1 MSKLDS
7 HILIIQKELAI
18 ADKSL
23 QNLVGYMDSKVYISA
38 AIELGVLIA
47 LGSRITES
55 AKLAADALHVEAAN
69 RS

>member
-23 QNLVGYMDSKVYISA
+23 QNLVGYMDNKVYISA

-55 AKLAADALHVEAAN
+55 AKLAAKALHEEAAN